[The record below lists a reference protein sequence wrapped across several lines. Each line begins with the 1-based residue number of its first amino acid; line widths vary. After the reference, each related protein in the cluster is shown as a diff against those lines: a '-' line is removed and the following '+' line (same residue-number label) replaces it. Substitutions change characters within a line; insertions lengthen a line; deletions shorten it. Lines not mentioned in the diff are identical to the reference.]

1 MSIDHRF
8 RFAMLAGA
16 SLFACSQAAIAQ
28 DASAD
33 AGGDAS
39 EEYAAEIVVTASK
52 REERLQDVPVAV
64 TVVGGDQL
72 TAQNISSAAELT
84 RAVPSLNGADA
95 PGSAISVRGI
105 GTSGFARSSEGSVAI
120 VLDGVAL
127 ANTSNVAPQFFDIAR
142 IEVLEG
148 PQGMLFGR
156 NASAGLINITTV
168 DPNPD
173 KVEFVGHADIGT
185 RNTYNLQSV
194 VNLPLA
200 DNAALRMSGAYSLK
214 PRLIRNVVDGS
225 YDQSETISARAR
237 LKWEPIDALTL
248 NLIADY
254 NRRDRDGGGPWS
266 IRQVNPAGAL
276 AGRLA
281 ACGVTVSR
289 SNNETCVDGPANQIA
304 TAWGVSFQID
314 ADFGFATLTSV
325 SAYRDLSTDGGSDA
339 DSLTANVV
347 SQNAGT
353 TDVGNFS
360 QELRLTSNGS
370 NVIDYVVGAYY
381 YDSVQDYTITQAG
394 QALQF
399 LLPANNPLRLLKFG
413 RRTAIK
419 VDTESL
425 AVFGQATVNFTD
437 ALRAIAGFRYGG
449 ERLTT
454 VTTRSV
460 APGAV
465 ATFPAVLGS
474 LGDLTPNSGRVR
486 DTYFSYRLGGQFE
499 LSNDVMA
506 YVTYTRG
513 YKAPAV
519 NDEGAG
525 NIVDAEVPM
534 AWEGGMKAS
543 LFDRK
548 LALNLAVFHTKVRD
562 FQTLLYDSSTNSFN
576 FANAP
581 SLKSKGASLTLFG
594 KPAQWLSL
602 NAGLMYTDATFGPG
616 FIVQCAPGQTAA
628 AGCQTFP
635 RPGGGTFTGDD
646 VTGNRLPNSPKW
658 KFTLGGDITAPLSD
672 SLDGYLQFDGV
683 YTSKQR
689 FSQAFDPNRIGESQ
703 FLAGGRIGIRTSDD
717 RLGLGVY
724 VRNIFNKRNP
734 VFIGPNPLGALTGDG
749 LSYFQVFGTDSYRT
763 VGASVDFRF

>member
-1 MSIDHRF
+1 MSFNRQRRF
-8 RFAMLAGA
+8 LMLAGA
-16 SLFACSQAAIAQ
+16 SVMAWSQAAHAQ
-28 DASAD
+28 DAAAD
-33 AGGDAS
+33 AAT
-39 EEYAAEIVVTASK
+39 EESYGAEIIVTASK

-72 TAQNISSAAELT
+72 TAQNINSAAELT

-173 KVEFVGHADIGT
+173 KVEFIGHADIGT

-194 VNLPLA
+194 LNLPLA
-200 DNAALRMSGAYSLK
+200 DNAALRVSGAYSLK
-214 PRLIRNVVDGS
+214 PRLIRNLVDGG

-254 NRRDRDGGGPWS
+254 NRRDRDGGGPWA
-266 IRQVNPAGAL
+266 IRQVNPASAL

-281 ACGVTVSR
+281 ACGVTVSL
-289 SNNETCVDGPANQIA
+289 SNDETCVDGAANQIA
-304 TAWGVSFQID
+304 TAWGVSFQMD

-325 SAYRDLSTDGGSDA
+325 SAYRDLTTDGGSDA
-339 DSLTANVV
+339 DSLTANVI

-353 TDVGNFS
+353 SDISNFS
-360 QELRLTSNGS
+360 QELRLTSNGGGF
-370 NVIDYVVGAYY
+370 IDYVVGAYY
-381 YDSVQDYTITQAG
+381 YDSVQDYSITQSG
-394 QALQF
+394 QTLQF
-399 LLPANNPLRLLKFG
+399 LLPPANPLRLLKFG
-413 RRTAIK
+413 RRTAID
-419 VDTESL
+419 VSTESA
-425 AVFGQATVNFTD
+425 AVFGQATINISD
-437 ALRAIAGFRYGG
+437 AIRAIAGFRYGR
-449 ERLTT
+449 EELAT

-465 ATFPAVLGS
+465 ATFPAILGS

-486 DTYFSYRLGGQFE
+486 DTYFSYRLGGQID
-499 LSNDVMA
+499 LTDDVMT

-534 AWEGGMKAS
+534 AWEGGIKAS

-562 FQTLLYDSSTNSFN
+562 FQTLLYDSSTNAFN

-594 KPAQWLSL
+594 RPAQWLSL
-602 NAGLMYTDATFGPG
+602 NAGLIYTDAKFGPG
-616 FIVQCAPGQTAA
+616 FIVQCAPGQTVAN
-628 AGCQTFP
+628 GCETFP
-635 RPGGGTFTGDD
+635 RPGGGTFNGDD

-658 KFTLGGDITAPLSD
+658 KFTLGGEITAPLSS

-689 FSQAFDPNRIGESQ
+689 FSQAFDLNRVGDSQ
-703 FLAGGRIGIRTSDD
+703 FLVGGRVGIRTSDD
-717 RLGLGVY
+717 RFGFGVY
-724 VRNIFNKRNP
+724 VRNLFNKREP
-734 VFIGPNPLGALTGDG
+734 VFIGPNPTGALTGDS
-749 LSYFQVFGTDSYRT
+749 LSYFQVFGTDSYRS